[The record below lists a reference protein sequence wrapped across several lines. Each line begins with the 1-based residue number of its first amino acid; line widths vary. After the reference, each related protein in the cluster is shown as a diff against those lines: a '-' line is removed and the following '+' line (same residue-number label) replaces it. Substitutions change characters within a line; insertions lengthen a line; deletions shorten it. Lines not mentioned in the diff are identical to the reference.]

1 MNGDSVWRAQFERT
15 ERLTWMIGLVGLAA
29 CAVGAMRNPDRFF
42 EGYLLAY
49 LFWLGLS
56 LGCLAILMIHHL
68 AGGRWGFAVRRLL
81 EAATRTMPLMLVLF
95 IPYLFGLRSLYIW
108 TRPEA
113 VAADPLLQHKQ
124 PYLNVPFFLI
134 RAGVYFVVW
143 LGLVALLN
151 RAADRQD
158 RSPGPAATNQ
168 VRLASSLGIVAYG
181 LTMSFAAIDW
191 AMSLEPHWF
200 STVYGVLILAGQV
213 LCGFAFVTVVAALL
227 AGREPL
233 SRVLEPLHFHD
244 LGNFLLTFVIFWA
257 YIAFSQFLIIW
268 SGNLT
273 DENFW
278 YLRRFEHG
286 WGWIGV
292 ALVVFHFFVPFFLLL
307 SRDIKRRSPWL
318 AKVAWLILV
327 MGVVDVFWIV
337 APGFHRTQLAVH
349 WTDGAAL
356 VGIGGV
362 WVGMYVRQLRS
373 KSLLPV
379 HDARIEEE
387 LESR

>member
-1 MNGDSVWRAQFERT
+1 VNGDSVLSVQLDRT
-15 ERLTWMIGLVGLAA
+15 ERLTWIIGLVGLAA
-29 CAVGAMRNPDRFF
+29 CAVGVVRNPGWFF
-42 EGYLLAY
+42 QGYLLAY
-49 LFWLGLS
+49 LFWLGLP
-56 LGCLAILMIHHL
+56 LGCMAILMIHHL

-95 IPYLFGLRSLYIW
+95 VPYLFGLRSLYVW

-113 VAADPLLQHKQ
+113 VAADPVLQHKH

-134 RAGVYFVVW
+134 RAGIYFAVW
-143 LGLVALLN
+143 LGLVMLLN

-181 LTMSFAAIDW
+181 LTMTFAAIDW

-213 LCGFAFVTVVAALL
+213 LCGFALVTVVAALL
-227 AGREPL
+227 ANRQPL
-233 SRVLEPLHFHD
+233 SSVLEPLHFHD

-268 SGNLT
+268 SGNLA

-278 YLRRFEHG
+278 YLHRFEHG

-307 SRDIKRRSPWL
+307 SRDVKRRSPWL
-318 AKVAWLILV
+318 AKVACLILV

-337 APGFHRTQLAVH
+337 APGFHRARLAVH
-349 WTDGAAL
+349 WMDVAAL

-362 WVGMYVRQLRS
+362 WVAVYVRQLRK
-373 KSLLPV
+373 KSLLPL
-379 HDARIEEE
+379 HDARVEEE
-387 LESR
+387 LES